1 MIEIRTAI
9 ALALLSMLS
18 ACADIN
24 SVLFVTDTK
33 IAIDGDTKPPN
44 VSIGYARDE
53 TFVGPN
59 FENQTGSIP
68 PVVGRLESNLAVF
81 NPEIS
86 QVYATGRAATLV
98 TGEPGELSPPRIL
111 APDETKRLVF
121 FRTGSNIGLKVVFA
135 GNVPESITLGYK
147 RKELSFIPLVRVV
160 DAGDTS
166 DVKEVYGSVLAA
178 IDVNVNTPSLTDT
191 ALGVSQFFATGIAA
205 EKLANA
211 NPDIRAAFQ
220 KIAAQAVVG
229 ATYDSSDPTVACVE
243 AWLAADANRPQ
254 ELQTWWEAR
263 GLTGFATL
271 QIVGQQFKAE
281 REAFIAERAIPCN
294 P

>member
-9 ALALLSMLS
+9 ALAILSMLS

-121 FRTGSNIGLKVVFA
+121 FRTGSNVGLKVVFA

-147 RKELSFIPLVRVV
+147 RKELSFIPLARVV
-160 DAGDTS
+160 DTGDTT

-191 ALGVSQFFATGIAA
+191 SLGVSQFFATGIAA
-205 EKLANA
+205 EQLANT

-220 KIAAQAVVG
+220 KIAAQAVAG

-254 ELQTWWEAR
+254 GLQTWWEAK
-263 GLTGFATL
+263 GLRGFASL
-271 QIVGQQFKAE
+271 LIVGQQFKAE
-281 REAFIAERAIPCN
+281 REAFIAERDIPCN

>member
-9 ALALLSMLS
+9 ALAILSMLS

-86 QVYATGRAATLV
+86 QVYATGRAAILV
-98 TGEPGELSPPRIL
+98 TGEPGELSPPRFL

-121 FRTGSNIGLKVVFA
+121 FRTGSNVGLKVVFA

-147 RKELSFIPLVRVV
+147 RKELSFIPLARVV
-160 DAGDTS
+160 DTGDTT

-191 ALGVSQFFATGIAA
+191 SLGVSQFFATGIAA
-205 EKLANA
+205 EQLANT

-220 KIAAQAVVG
+220 KIAAQAVAG

-254 ELQTWWEAR
+254 GHQTWWEAK
-263 GLTGFATL
+263 GLRGFASL
-271 QIVGQQFKAE
+271 LIVGQQFKAE
-281 REAFIAERAIPCN
+281 REAFIAERDIPCN